1 MYKKK
6 NTLPLIA
13 LICAAVSLLLSVY
26 GAFFAGAA
34 PESDDNDQIQQLSE
48 KIAALQAQVDDLTA
62 RLEMVA
68 MGDGLK
74 DWSLALEP
82 TDDGLGAKVTL
93 KAVPARY
100 EDGMKATFLIR
111 LEGAQIAEVPCAWE
125 NECYVATAEINAA
138 DGYGYYCVL
147 TDRDGARQQ
156 IALTTPEN
164 PVEDMPVYLETSL
177 NAYCNMVLDGWETKE
192 ETLVLSGTYIQV
204 QLPRLSADDDLS
216 VESVQAVLTCN
227 GEQVHTQPLTLEDGE
242 GERSFEGN
250 LTDLSL
256 PLPELKEDDQL
267 ELFVEVL
274 LSDGRKLTSSAAS
287 WFKNGGELYSVVG

>member
-48 KIAALQAQVDDLTA
+48 KIAALQAQVDDL
-62 RLEMVA
+62 
-68 MGDGLK
+68 
-74 DWSLALEP
+74 